1 MGIVS
6 KLNKTIK
13 EYNKETALT
22 YLSIL
27 QLCKEKRQK
36 RHKSV
41 NFFFSKPVFFYK
53 TPPLPRADGKG
64 GVLILRENFS
74 RRWPDGCRQYR
85 I

>member
-41 NFFFSKPVFFYK
+41 NFFLFKACVF
-53 TPPLPRADGKG
+53 L
-64 GVLILRENFS
+64 
-74 RRWPDGCRQYR
+74 
-85 I
+85 

>member
-13 EYNKETALT
+13 EYNKE
-22 YLSIL
+22 
-27 QLCKEKRQK
+27 EKRQK

-74 RRWPDGCRQYR
+74 RRWSDGCRQYR